1 MRVGQVSGAQCGCA
15 PRRPVGQLPTGGYP
29 LTSAR
34 PLTSLRRTVMAL
46 NFAVIFAHGAEEQL
60 CLLAQVDNTT
70 FATVLE
76 LCEGG
81 DLEGHLQQ
89 FHVGGKCLSAVLV

>member
-1 MRVGQVSGAQCGCA
+1 MQR
-15 PRRPVGQLPTGGYP
+15 QLTGHVCCV
-29 LTSAR
+29 L
-34 PLTSLRRTVMAL
+34 
-46 NFAVIFAHGAEEQL
+46 
-60 CLLAQVDNTT
+60 QVDNTT

-89 FHVGGKCLSAVLV
+89 FHVGTWALLHTAYPCLFLVPLYFDHGLLC

>member
-1 MRVGQVSGAQCGCA
+1 MQMQHVVWC
-15 PRRPVGQLPTGGYP
+15 V
-29 LTSAR
+29 
-34 PLTSLRRTVMAL
+34 
-46 NFAVIFAHGAEEQL
+46 
-60 CLLAQVDNTT
+60 QVDNTT

-89 FHVGGKCLSAVLV
+89 FHVSFASSQPFCSAHIHSRLFYMSAIWSIVAC

>member
-1 MRVGQVSGAQCGCA
+1 MC
-15 PRRPVGQLPTGGYP
+15 
-29 LTSAR
+29 
-34 PLTSLRRTVMAL
+34 LR
-46 NFAVIFAHGAEEQL
+46 Q
-60 CLLAQVDNTT
+60 QVDNTT

-89 FHVGGKCLSAVLV
+89 FHVSA